1 MDHLT
6 IARALHV
13 LAVLHWIGGVTFVT
27 LVLLP
32 YVTRELPPHERLDVF
47 EQIEGRFAN
56 QARVSTLIAGAAG
69 FYLTH
74 ALNAWDRFLHP
85 AQFWWMHA
93 MALVWALFT
102 AMLFV
107 AEPLFLHRWF
117 RTQAAHD
124 PDGTFKL
131 VQRMHWGLLSASLLT
146 IAGAMLGAHGGI

>member
-6 IARALHV
+6 VARALHV
-13 LAVLHWIGGVTFVT
+13 LAVLHWIGGVAFVT

-32 YVTRELPPHERLDVF
+32 HVTRELPPHERLDVF

-56 QARVSTLIAGAAG
+56 QARISTLIAGAAG

-74 ALNAWDRFLHP
+74 ALHAWDRFLHP
-85 AQFWWMHA
+85 FEFWWMHA
-93 MALVWALFT
+93 MLLVWALFT

-107 AEPLFLHRWF
+107 AEPLFLHRWL
-117 RTQAAHD
+117 RHRAAHD
-124 PDGTFKL
+124 PDGTFRL
-131 VQRMHWGLLSASLLT
+131 VQRMHWVLLSASLLT